1 MTTEVLDREKANA
14 YKVQIICSDMGE
26 PQLTSRKELDVIVKN
41 VNDNAPQFSKKSY
54 AVKVLENNQRGQH
67 LLRVHATDADGD
79 ENLVFSS
86 SAVDLL
92 RIDADGNMV
101 ILKVVDKEAVDK
113 FELQLFVRDSG
124 NPSLT
129 GTSLLTIEVGD
140 LNDERPTFF
149 SDNTSFNLSQ
159 WFSANPNPGEKNNRI
174 FQGENLPFFFQVPE
188 NEQPGSY
195 VGKVVAYDG
204 DKTEPNN
211 LVKYF
216 LVLNNYELLT
226 ARNFSNSFKISSE
239 TGVITTRFSLD
250 REARNVHKFFI
261 QAVDLGTPPLSST
274 VEVLVRILD
283 KNDNHPHFEPPL
295 RSFDFHPHLSQI
307 PSNQVGSTADI
318 DDHTIFVNPLTPSHS
333 VVTQVSAKDADEGR
347 NALVTYSIETGGEGY
362 FHVDEQSGDIVV
374 ASSMSSI
381 SHEEF
386 NLILLA
392 KDSGEPVLRS
402 RAALKIVVNNTVP
415 LLNLSDR
422 QQHQVRD
429 GNKYLKFTHCIS
441 NCTHGSS

>member
-1 MTTEVLDREKANA
+1 MTTEVLDREKADA
-14 YKVQIICSDMGE
+14 YKVRIICSDMGE
-26 PQLTSRKELDVIVKN
+26 PQMTSRKELDVIVKN

-54 AVKVLENNQRGQH
+54 SIKVLENNQRGQH

-86 SAVDLL
+86 SAIDLL
-92 RIDADGNMV
+92 RIDAEGNMV
-101 ILKVVDKEAVDK
+101 ILKVIDKETVDK

-124 NPSLT
+124 NPALT

-174 FQGENLPFFFQVPE
+174 FQSENLPFFFQVPE
-188 NEQPGSY
+188 NEPPGSY
-195 VGKVVAYDG
+195 VGKVVAYDQ

-261 QAVDLGTPPLSST
+261 QAVDLGTPPMSST

-283 KNDNHPHFEPPL
+283 KNDNYPYFEPPL
-295 RSFDFHPHLSQI
+295 KSFEFHPHLPQI
-307 PSNQVGSTADI
+307 PSNDGSVADS
-318 DDHTIFVNPLTPSHS
+318 DVHTIFVNPLTPSHS
-333 VVTQVSAKDADEGR
+333 VVTQANAKDADEGS
-347 NALVTYSIETGGEGY
+347 NARVTYSIESGDGGY
-362 FHVDEQSGDIVV
+362 FHMDEQSGNIVV

-381 SHEEF
+381 NHEVF
-386 NLILLA
+386 SLVLLA
-392 KDSGEPVLRS
+392 KDDGEPVLLS

-415 LLNLSDR
+415 PLNLSDR
-422 QQHQVRD
+422 QADQVRD
-429 GNKYLKFTHCIS
+429 GKKYLEFTSCFP